1 LVLSLEA
8 SELINHKLTIYSLA
22 GILVSIGIVYCL
34 VANSEYED
42 SKELSDMGI
51 KGETAEKQFEASF
64 FVSSSIVNFILAVLV
79 IKSGRSIIPYLVSG
93 GISAGLVAIY
103 VASRTV
109 GVPVVG
115 VEYYIGRLDMI
126 SKILQAVAV
135 VLSGIA
141 IYSIRSSRAL
151 KKIIN

>member
-1 LVLSLEA
+1 M
-8 SELINHKLTIYSLA
+8 INHKLTVYSLA
-22 GILVSIGIVYCL
+22 GILVIIGIVYFL

-64 FVSSSIVNFILAVLV
+64 FVSSGIVNFVLAALV
-79 IKSGRSIIPYLVSG
+79 IKSNRSVVPYLVSA
-93 GISAGLVAIY
+93 GISAGLIAIY
-103 VASRTV
+103 IASRTV

-126 SKILQAVAV
+126 SKILQAIAI

-141 IYSIRSSRAL
+141 IHNIRNSRAL
-151 KKIIN
+151 EKII

>member
-1 LVLSLEA
+1 M
-8 SELINHKLTIYSLA
+8 INHKLIAYSLA
-22 GILVSIGIVYCL
+22 SILIIIGIVYCL

-64 FVSSSIVNFILAVLV
+64 FVSSGIVNFVLAVLV
-79 IKSGRSIIPYLVSG
+79 IKSDRSVVPYLVSG
-93 GISAGLVAIY
+93 GISAGLIAMY

-115 VEYYIGRLDMI
+115 VEYYIGRLDLI
-126 SKILQAVAV
+126 SKILQALAI

-141 IYSIRSSRAL
+141 IHSIRNSRVL
-151 KKIIN
+151 KKII

>member
-1 LVLSLEA
+1 M
-8 SELINHKLTIYSLA
+8 INHKLIVYSLA
-22 GILVSIGIVYCL
+22 SILIIIGVVYCL

-42 SKELSDMGI
+42 SKELSNMGI

-64 FVSSSIVNFILAVLV
+64 FVSSGIVNFALAVLV
-79 IKSGRSIIPYLVSG
+79 IKSDRSIVPYLVSG
-93 GISAGLVAIY
+93 VISAGLIAIY

-141 IYSIRSSRAL
+141 IHSIRNSRVL
-151 KKIIN
+151 KKII

>member
-1 LVLSLEA
+1 M
-8 SELINHKLTIYSLA
+8 INHKLIVYSLA
-22 GILVSIGIVYCL
+22 SILIIIGVVYCL

-64 FVSSSIVNFILAVLV
+64 FVSSGIVNFALAVLV
-79 IKSGRSIIPYLVSG
+79 IKSDRSIVPYLVSG
-93 GISAGLVAIY
+93 VISAGLIAIY

-141 IYSIRSSRAL
+141 IHSIRNSRVL
-151 KKIIN
+151 KKII